1 MSPGTLKQVVTTAI
15 NFLETNDIEISPR
28 KFKLKVK
35 LPRATRKNKQA
46 LSKDDVIHVLNSCS
60 DIRLKTYI
68 LLLASTG
75 MRPGEGLSL
84 RIKDIDF
91 KSNPARIFLRG
102 EITKTK
108 TDRTIF
114 LTEETKKQLMAWID
128 YKYRSRRRSFFDK
141 TLGKWINERKM
152 PQKNDTDLLFVVH
165 HKSTQIAKHAY
176 INLVDAFGK
185 TLDRINMG
193 QKEESNKHHRRRRLT
208 FHSFRRFVKT
218 TISDLGY
225 GDFSEYFIGHS
236 GSTYYRKPEKEKIEL
251 FRKIEPHLT
260 FLDYPTLE
268 RQGADIQVKMDILE
282 EENKRLRQSDIQ
294 KEDALSAL
302 SDQVLKLM
310 NEVQDMKK
318 LRP

>member
-1 MSPGTLKQVVTTAI
+1 
-15 NFLETNDIEISPR
+15 
-28 KFKLKVK
+28 
-35 LPRATRKNKQA
+35 
-46 LSKDDVIHVLNSCS
+46 
-60 DIRLKTYI
+60 
-68 LLLASTG
+68 

-310 NEVQDMKK
+310 NEVQDMKI